1 MASNLAAAPASLDVG
16 TLFFI
21 AVCVTVLLGLFLLF
35 AWTQER
41 IRALAWWSGAYLI
54 GGASGALWRFGDVI
68 APGLPP
74 SMSTVLLFVAVGM
87 IWSAA
92 RVFHGR
98 PVLWIAASFGAV
110 FWLIA
115 CFFPAFIGSAAS
127 RIVVSALIIAGYTFL
142 TAVELRRERRKSFI
156 RRWPAMFV
164 PMLHG
169 AVILF
174 PAALASLSSAS
185 DAGHSVAR
193 GWIALFAIEI
203 LLYVVGTAF
212 IVLILVKDRTVHI
225 YKTAAT
231 TDPLTGL
238 LNRRGFFEATAA
250 LMTHSRRRMAPVSV
264 LAFDLDHF
272 KSINDRY
279 GHAVGDA
286 VLQMFAKVARD
297 TLRAS
302 DVVGRLGGEEFVAVL
317 PSTLADAAI
326 AAERVRA
333 ALVAASLE
341 RNGQRLAATVSI
353 GVSSGSPTAAVDL
366 LLTRADEALYRAKAN
381 GRNRIETDSQDVVA
395 TPETAPQAPEAA
407 PQAANNPVR
416 HPIRRRGRRKEM
428 GIATNGA
435 PQGGI
440 ALVPTSI

>member
-21 AVCVTVLLGLFLLF
+21 AICVTVLLGLFLLF

-41 IRALAWWSGAYLI
+41 TQALAWWSGAYLI
-54 GGASGALWRFGDVI
+54 GGASGVLWQFGDVI
-68 APGLPP
+68 APGLP
-74 SMSTVLLFVAVGM
+74 SSVSTVLLFVAAGM

-92 RVFHGR
+92 RLFHGR
-98 PVLWIAASFGAV
+98 PVLWTATSFGAA

-115 CFFPAFIGSAAS
+115 CFFPAFAGSAAS
-127 RIVVSALIIAGYTFL
+127 RIVVSALIVAGYTFL
-142 TAVELRRERRKSFI
+142 TAAELRRERRKSFI

-174 PAALASLSSAS
+174 PAALASLSP
-185 DAGHSVAR
+185 AGDGLHSVAR
-193 GWIALFAIEI
+193 GWITLFAIEI

-212 IVLILVKDRTVHI
+212 IVLILAKDRTVHI

-238 LNRRGFFEATAA
+238 LNRRGFFEATGA
-250 LMTHSRRRMAPVSV
+250 LMTHNRRRMAAVSV

-286 VLQMFAKVARD
+286 VLQMFAKLARD

-317 PSTLADAAI
+317 PSTLAEAAV
-326 AAERVRA
+326 AAERVRT
-333 ALVAASLE
+333 ALAAASLD
-341 RNGQRLAATVSI
+341 RNGQRITATVSI
-353 GVSSGSPTAAVDL
+353 GVSSGPPTVAVDL

-381 GRNRIETDSQDVVA
+381 GRNRIETDKGDVV
-395 TPETAPQAPEAA
+395 TVPEGAPRAA
-407 PQAANNPVR
+407 RDPV
-416 HPIRRRGRRKEM
+416 RRRGRRKEA
-428 GIATNGA
+428 GAVTNGA
-435 PQGGI
+435 PQNCV
-440 ALVPTSI
+440 A

>member
-21 AVCVTVLLGLFLLF
+21 AICVTVLLGLFLLY

-41 IRALAWWSGAYLI
+41 IRALAWWSAAYLI
-54 GGASGALWRFGDVI
+54 GGASGVLWRFGDII
-68 APGLPP
+68 APRLPP
-74 SMSTVLLFVAVGM
+74 CTPTVLLFVAVGI

-98 PVLWIAASFGAV
+98 PVSWVATLFGAA
-110 FWLIA
+110 FWVVA
-115 CFFPAFIGSAAS
+115 CYFPAFAGSAAS
-127 RIVVSALIIAGYTFL
+127 RIVVSALIVAGYTFL
-142 TAVELRRERRKSFI
+142 TATELHRERRKSLI

-164 PMLHG
+164 PTLHG
-169 AVILF
+169 AIFLF
-174 PAALASLSSAS
+174 PVALATLSPGG
-185 DAGHSVAR
+185 AGTYGVAH
-193 GWIALFAIEI
+193 GWIAVFTIEI

-212 IVLILVKDRTVHI
+212 IVLILAKDRTVHI

-238 LNRRGFFEATAA
+238 LNRRGFFEATAT
-250 LMTHSRRRMAPVSV
+250 LTTRHRRTMAPVSV

-272 KSINDRY
+272 KSVNDRY

-302 DVVGRLGGEEFVAVL
+302 DIVGRLGGEEFVAVL
-317 PSTLADAAI
+317 PSTLAEAAI

-333 ALVAASLE
+333 ALAAASIV
-341 RNGQRLAATVSI
+341 RNGQRVTATVSI
-353 GVSSGSPTAAVDL
+353 GVSSGAPTAAVDSL
-366 LLTRADEALYRAKAN
+366 ITRADEALYRAKAG
-381 GRNRIETDSQDVVA
+381 GRNRV
-395 TPETAPQAPEAA
+395 ETANQDAAAALESEA
-407 PQAANNPVR
+407 
-416 HPIRRRGRRKEM
+416 RRAEDFATRNIRRKEK
-428 GIATNGA
+428 GAVNNSAPESCIA
-435 PQGGI
+435 
-440 ALVPTSI
+440 